1 MPALQQ
7 VYAHDFRYNAQQ
19 VRLLLRPE
27 SAFPAFI
34 KADVAPGLAVVADHT
49 LQHGLD
55 ALRLQNLHL
64 IRGQCMDVAAVKN
77 TVLVK
82 ILIIIRQFAL
92 QHMLKLVYLRHNAVV
107 APFKGVIAVC
117 SVLGIFKNINAAH
130 TYMPPYDLQHAGNR
144 FLHIVGW

>member
-1 MPALQQ
+1 MTPDHDCLAQVYRRLRALQRMGEPCACPRLQQ

-77 TVLVK
+77 Y
-82 ILIIIRQFAL
+82 R
-92 QHMLKLVYLRHNAVV
+92 LR
-107 APFKGVIAVC
+107 
-117 SVLGIFKNINAAH
+117 
-130 TYMPPYDLQHAGNR
+130 
-144 FLHIVGW
+144 